1 MVKKSPRHKKRER
14 TKEQKKS
21 SWGAVLVSFLKE
33 FFLNFAGPGHLYYD
47 ENLTDAGKKRKK
59 LLWGTI
65 MLVIALVSALLPLE
79 AWNMIVPDV
88 LAGKIFIAAICECFA
103 VFIGS
108 RGIIMLKEALKKE

>member
-1 MVKKSPRHKKRER
+1 M
-14 TKEQKKS
+14 
-21 SWGAVLVSFLKE
+21 
-33 FFLNFAGPGHLYYD
+33 
-47 ENLTDAGKKRKK
+47 
-59 LLWGTI
+59 
-65 MLVIALVSALLPLE
+65 IALVSALLPLE